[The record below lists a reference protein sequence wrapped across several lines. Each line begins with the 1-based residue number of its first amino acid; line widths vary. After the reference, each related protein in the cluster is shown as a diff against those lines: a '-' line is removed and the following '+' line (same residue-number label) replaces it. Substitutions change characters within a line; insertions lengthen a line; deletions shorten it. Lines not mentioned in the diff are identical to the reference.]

1 MSEQNNKPD
10 ENCTHDCST
19 CGASCSSRKITFSKL
34 NKNSVVRKTIAVMS
48 GKGGVGKTMVSSM
61 RATSLRRQGLSVGI
75 MDADITGPSVPQCF
89 GLEDPCYASPENFIL
104 PATTTTGIK
113 AVSINLLLTDKTAP
127 VVWRGAIVSDMI
139 RQFWT
144 EVDWGNVDTMVIDC
158 PPGTGDVPL
167 TVLQSIPV
175 DGIVIVTSPQ
185 DLVQIIVGKAV
196 KMAQMMNIPILG
208 IVENMS
214 YVECPDCGKKIEV
227 FGKSKVEETAKKF
240 DIPVLAKLP
249 IKQELASQAD
259 LGIVEMHDCDKE
271 LKELVDAVMSQP
283 VLERDDR

>member
-1 MSEQNNKPD
+1 MSEQNNRPD

-61 RATSLRRQGLSVGI
+61 LATSLRRRGLSVGI

-185 DLVQIIVGKAV
+185 DLVQLIVGKAV

-283 VLERDDR
+283 VIERDDR